1 MLFLSAC
8 KVIASKLYIVY
19 GMIMASIFKVFGQ
32 EKGIDDYTLTAAGS
46 LGALANGIS
55 RFTWPIL

>member
-1 MLFLSAC
+1 M
-8 KVIASKLYIVY
+8 
-19 GMIMASIFKVFGQ
+19 MMASIFKVFGQ

-55 RFTWPIL
+55 RFSWPILQDKYSFNLVSHY